1 MIMGKVRNFLYIFL
15 FLFLVWLCLTSSL
28 KIQELF
34 AGVIVSSILALVL
47 NKSYLSLGLPSLTI
61 RRIVSFVVYI
71 AILFKEIAKANLDVA
86 YRILHPKMPIKPGV
100 VIIKTR
106 LKQDLAKM
114 ILANSITLTPGTFT
128 LDILGDVLL
137 IHWINVKTENIE
149 EATKIIGEKF
159 EKHLRI
165 IFG

>member
-1 MIMGKVRNFLYIFL
+1 MMREKVKNFFYVFI

-34 AGVIVSSILALVL
+34 AGVIISFILALVL
-47 NKSYLSLGLPSLTI
+47 NKSYLSLGLPPLTI
-61 RRIVSFVVYI
+61 RRIIFFVVYI
-71 AILFKEIAKANLDVA
+71 AVLSKEIAKANLDVA
-86 YRILHPKMPIKPGV
+86 YRVIHPKMPIKPGV
-100 VIIKTR
+100 VVIKTK
-106 LKQDLAKM
+106 LKQDSAKI

-128 LDILGDVLL
+128 LDILGDNLL

-159 EKHLRI
+159 EKYLRM
-165 IFG
+165 IFE